1 MSTPAT
7 QGSPAQPTP
16 RRGAATTEG
25 GTRHTPALRH
35 RGLTFRGPL
44 RLAGLLG
51 GLALACGVALT
62 ATSGWLIVQASSR
75 PPVLSLLVAIVAVRT
90 FGIARPLFRYW
101 ERLRSHDAALAELA
115 AARVD
120 TYRRLIPL
128 TPARLG
134 RRARSDVLSAAVKD
148 LDDEVEAQVRV
159 VVPLV
164 ASLFAGLVAIAYA
177 ASVHLPA
184 AAAITALVLLLAG
197 IVWLLARLEDSSQRE
212 GLEARAQAHRV
223 AALVTTNAHELQAI
237 GAGGDTDVWLD
248 QAHERVRRAASRQG
262 LIRALAAALM
272 LVCIAGATAGIALL
286 VEPSVGTTLSR
297 PVAALLLLI
306 PLALGEITAPLP
318 EAMGALARSRAA
330 AARLQGL
337 VTQEPA
343 VAQASAPDRSFAQL
357 GTNAR
362 GERAQLGENAGGG
375 TRQLAESA
383 LREGSPDP
391 SFAHL
396 GTNAPGGVPRL
407 ELRGVSAGWVPGRTD
422 IGPIDLVIEP
432 GDHVALVG
440 PNGAGKS
447 TLLAV
452 LARHLDPSGGAYL
465 IDGEPADARP
475 LEVTRAAYAIV
486 DDEPHL
492 FTSTVRENLRLAR
505 PEASDAEIEQALD
518 AAGLRAWRTHL
529 RAGLETMLGEGNTGV
544 SGGERARIAIARALL
559 SQRPVLLLD
568 EPVAH
573 LDHPTAEAVL
583 ADLFAASAG
592 RTVVM
597 VSHREEGTQYCG
609 RIVPIGGRLEEA
621 GPSADGGGR

>member
-7 QGSPAQPTP
+7 QGPSPDATP
-16 RRGAATTEG
+16 RRGAAPTDGT
-25 GTRHTPALRH
+25 TRHTAALRH

-51 GLALACGVALT
+51 GIALACGVALT

-90 FGIARPLFRYW
+90 FGIARPVFRYW

-184 AAAITALVLLLAG
+184 AAAITALVLLLAA
-197 IVWLLARLEDSSQRE
+197 IVWLLARLEGASQHE

-237 GAGGDTDVWLD
+237 GAGGDTAAWLD
-248 QAHERVRRAASRQG
+248 DAHERVRRAASRQG
-262 LIRALAAALM
+262 AIRAIGAALM

-286 VEPSVGTTLSR
+286 IEPSVGTTLSR

-330 AARLQGL
+330 AARLQAL

-343 VAQASAPDRSFAQL
+343 VAQATAPVAPLAQL
-357 GTNAR
+357 GTNAPR
-362 GERAQLGENAGGG
+362 DRAQLGKNAPRDRAQLGENAPRDRAQVGENAG
-375 TRQLAESA
+375 SA
-383 LREGSPDP
+383 
-391 SFAHL
+391 
-396 GTNAPGGVPRL
+396 PRL
-407 ELRGVSAGWVPGRTD
+407 ELRGVRAGWVPGRTD
-422 IGPIDLVIEP
+422 VGPIDLAIEP

-465 IDGEPADARP
+465 VDGQPADARP

-505 PEASDAEIEQALD
+505 PDATDADIEAALD
-518 AAGLRAWRTHL
+518 AAGLRTWRTHL
-529 RAGLETMLGEGNTGV
+529 PDGLETMLGEGNTGV

-597 VSHREEGTQYCG
+597 VSHREEGTQHCT
-609 RIVPIGGRLEEA
+609 RIVPIGGTLGEA
-621 GPSADGGGR
+621 GRHTDGGA